1 MNQAE
6 LERFHDGD
14 RLLFR
19 RLVEEESPRLLRF
32 AIWLCGSTADAE
44 DLMQETWVA
53 AYQQRNAF
61 EGRSPL
67 LSWLMSIC
75 RSQYL
80 SARRTADRREQL
92 LASES
97 SHLPHSPSSSTRDP
111 PADPLAW
118 QRLAEAL
125 SGLPE
130 RQRDVIIL
138 RLVHDLSTRACA
150 ARLGVAEGTIKSSL
164 SRGLASLRPL
174 LEDLRS

>member
-32 AIWLCGSTADAE
+32 AIWLCGSTDDAE
-44 DLMQETWVA
+44 DLVQETWVV
-53 AYQQRNAF
+53 AYQQRKAF
-61 EGRSPL
+61 EERSPL

-92 LASES
+92 LAAES
-97 SHLPHSPSSSTRDP
+97 SHLTGSRSSTHGAS
-111 PADPLAW
+111 ADPLAW

-164 SRGLASLRPL
+164 SRGLASLKPL

>member
-19 RLVEEESPRLLRF
+19 RLVEEESSRLLRF
-32 AIWLCGSTADAE
+32 ATWLCGSSDDAE
-44 DLMQETWVA
+44 DLVQETWVV

-67 LSWLMSIC
+67 LSWLVAIC

-92 LASES
+92 LAAGSP
-97 SHLPHSPSSSTRDP
+97 HLPDSPSSSTRYA

-125 SGLPE
+125 SELPQ

-138 RLVHDLSTRACA
+138 RLVHDLSTKGCA

-164 SRGLASLRPL
+164 SRGLATLKPL